1 MKNKIW
7 ITGNGMVGKSLAKKL
22 ANNKNYELLSTTKSE
37 LDQTNQDK
45 TDNWIKNNQPN
56 IIIITSA
63 LVGGIQLNS
72 KIPATFLYQNSMIN
86 LNIINAARNNN
97 CQKIVF
103 LGASCM
109 YPKNSS
115 QPFKEDSIF
124 DGKIEETNE
133 GYGISKLIGL
143 KMIEMINSQYN
154 QSHITIIPAAS
165 YGPNDCYDETKNHVI
180 PALIKKF
187 HNAKK
192 KKLPYVTI
200 WGTGRPKRE
209 FLHVNDLARACIH
222 VMNTKKNSF
231 YKNIN
236 PMSSHINIG
245 SGEEITIKKLSEL
258 ISKIIDYKGK
268 IKFDLSK
275 PDGTYS
281 KLMNNSRIRNLGWKN
296 KINLKDGLKQT
307 YIDFIKNA
315 K

>member
-1 MKNKIW
+1 MKMKNKIW

-187 HNAKK
+187 HNAKIQNK
-192 KKLPYVTI
+192 DNVTI
-200 WGTGRPKRE
+200 WGSGKPKRE
-209 FLHVNDLARACIH
+209 FIH
-222 VMNTKKNSF
+222 VDDMASGIIHILENYKDNSP
-231 YKNIN
+231 IN
-236 PMSSHINIG
+236 LG
-245 SGEEITIKKLSEL
+245 TGKEYTIKEIANTIK
-258 ISKIIDYKGK
+258 DVVGYNGK
-268 IKFDLSK
+268 ISFDSSK
-275 PDGTYS
+275 PDGIKRKILDNK
-281 KLMNNSRIRNLGWKN
+281 KLKRLGWN
-296 KINLKDGLKQT
+296 PKITIKDGIESTYQDFLK
-307 YIDFIKNA
+307 NES
-315 K
+315 

>member
-1 MKNKIW
+1 MKMKNKIW

-187 HNAKK
+187 HNAKIQNK
-192 KKLPYVTI
+192 DNVTI
-200 WGTGRPKRE
+200 WGSGKPKRE
-209 FLHVNDLARACIH
+209 FIH
-222 VMNTKKNSF
+222 VDDMASGIIHILENYKDNSP
-231 YKNIN
+231 IN
-236 PMSSHINIG
+236 LG
-245 SGEEITIKKLSEL
+245 TGKEYTIKEIANTIK
-258 ISKIIDYKGK
+258 DVVGYNGK
-268 IKFDLSK
+268 ISFDSSK
-275 PDGTYS
+275 PDGIRRKILDNK
-281 KLMNNSRIRNLGWKN
+281 KLKRLGWDP
-296 KINLKDGLKQT
+296 KITIKDGIESTYQDFLK
-307 YIDFIKNA
+307 NES
-315 K
+315 

>member
-1 MKNKIW
+1 MKMKNKVW

-86 LNIINAARNNN
+86 LNIINAARKNN

-187 HNAKK
+187 HNAKIQNK
-192 KKLPYVTI
+192 DNVTI
-200 WGTGRPKRE
+200 WGSGKPKRE
-209 FLHVNDLARACIH
+209 FIH
-222 VMNTKKNSF
+222 VDDMTSGIIHILENYKDNSP
-231 YKNIN
+231 IN
-236 PMSSHINIG
+236 LG
-245 SGEEITIKKLSEL
+245 TGKEYTIKEIANTIK
-258 ISKIIDYKGK
+258 DVVGYKGT
-268 IKFDLSK
+268 ISFDSSK
-275 PDGTYS
+275 PDGIKRKILDNK
-281 KLMNNSRIRNLGWKN
+281 KLKRLEWEP
-296 KINLKDGLKQT
+296 KITIKDGIESTYQDFLK
-307 YIDFIKNA
+307 NEA
-315 K
+315 

>member
-1 MKNKIW
+1 
-7 ITGNGMVGKSLAKKL
+7 MVGKSLAKKL

-187 HNAKK
+187 HNAKIQNK
-192 KKLPYVTI
+192 DNVTI
-200 WGTGRPKRE
+200 WGSGKPKRE
-209 FLHVNDLARACIH
+209 FIH
-222 VMNTKKNSF
+222 VDDMASGIIHILENYKDNSP
-231 YKNIN
+231 IN
-236 PMSSHINIG
+236 LG
-245 SGEEITIKKLSEL
+245 TGKEYTIKEIANTIK
-258 ISKIIDYKGK
+258 DVVGYNGK
-268 IKFDLSK
+268 ISFDSSK
-275 PDGTYS
+275 PDGIKRKILDNK
-281 KLMNNSRIRNLGWKN
+281 KLKRLGWDP
-296 KINLKDGLKQT
+296 KITIKDGIESTYQDFLK
-307 YIDFIKNA
+307 NES
-315 K
+315 

>member
-22 ANNKNYELLSTTKSE
+22 ANNKNYELLSTTISE

-187 HNAKK
+187 HNAKIQNK
-192 KKLPYVTI
+192 DNVTI
-200 WGTGRPKRE
+200 WGSGKPKRE
-209 FLHVNDLARACIH
+209 FIH
-222 VMNTKKNSF
+222 VDDMASGIIHILENYKDNSP
-231 YKNIN
+231 IN
-236 PMSSHINIG
+236 LG
-245 SGEEITIKKLSEL
+245 TGKEYTIKEIANTIK
-258 ISKIIDYKGK
+258 DVVGYNGK
-268 IKFDLSK
+268 ISFDSSK
-275 PDGTYS
+275 PDGIKRKILDNK
-281 KLMNNSRIRNLGWKN
+281 KLKRLGWDP
-296 KINLKDGLKQT
+296 KITIKDGIESTYQDFLK
-307 YIDFIKNA
+307 NES
-315 K
+315 

>member
-1 MKNKIW
+1 MKIKNKVW
-7 ITGNGMVGKSLAKKL
+7 ITGMGMVGKALAKNL
-22 ANNKNYELLSTTKSE
+22 ADKRDYGVLLSPTKSE
-37 LDQTNQDK
+37 LDQTNQEK
-45 TDNWIKNNQPN
+45 TDNWIKNNKPN

-86 LNIINAARNNN
+86 LNIINAARKND

-109 YPKNSS
+109 YPKNSD

-154 QSHITIIPAAS
+154 HSYIAIIPAAS

-187 HNAKK
+187 HNAKINNK
-192 KKLPYVTI
+192 DNVTI
-200 WGTGRPKRE
+200 WGSGKQKRE
-209 FLHVNDLARACIH
+209 FIH
-222 VMNTKKNSF
+222 VDDMASGIVHILENYKENSP
-231 YKNIN
+231 IN
-236 PMSSHINIG
+236 LG
-245 SGEEITIKKLSEL
+245 TGQEYTIKDIAHTIKDV
-258 ISKIIDYKGK
+258 IGYKGK
-268 IKFDLSK
+268 ISFDTSK
-275 PDGTYS
+275 PDGIKRKILDNK
-281 KLMNNSRIRNLGWKN
+281 KLKKLQWEP
-296 KINLKDGLKQT
+296 KIIIKDGIESAYQDFLK
-307 YIDFIKNA
+307 NEV
-315 K
+315 

>member
-187 HNAKK
+187 HNAKIQNK
-192 KKLPYVTI
+192 DNVTI
-200 WGTGRPKRE
+200 WGSGKPKRE
-209 FLHVNDLARACIH
+209 FIH
-222 VMNTKKNSF
+222 VDDMASGIIHILENYKDNSP
-231 YKNIN
+231 IN
-236 PMSSHINIG
+236 LG
-245 SGEEITIKKLSEL
+245 TGKEYTIKEIANTIK
-258 ISKIIDYKGK
+258 DVVGYNGK
-268 IKFDLSK
+268 ISFDSSK
-275 PDGTYS
+275 PDGIKRKILDNK
-281 KLMNNSRIRNLGWKN
+281 KLKRLGWDP
-296 KINLKDGLKQT
+296 KITIKDGIESTYQDFLK
-307 YIDFIKNA
+307 NES
-315 K
+315 

>member
-1 MKNKIW
+1 MKMKNKIW

-187 HNAKK
+187 HNAKIQNK
-192 KKLPYVTI
+192 DNVTI
-200 WGTGRPKRE
+200 WGSGKPKRE
-209 FLHVNDLARACIH
+209 FIH
-222 VMNTKKNSF
+222 VDDMASGIIHILENYKDNSP
-231 YKNIN
+231 IN
-236 PMSSHINIG
+236 LG
-245 SGEEITIKKLSEL
+245 TGKEYTIKEIANTIK
-258 ISKIIDYKGK
+258 DVVGYNGK
-268 IKFDLSK
+268 ISFDSSK
-275 PDGTYS
+275 PDGIKRKILDNK
-281 KLMNNSRIRNLGWKN
+281 KLKRLGWDP
-296 KINLKDGLKQT
+296 KITIKDGIESTYQDFLK
-307 YIDFIKNA
+307 NES
-315 K
+315 

>member
-1 MKNKIW
+1 MKMKNKVW

-86 LNIINAARNNN
+86 LNIINAARKNN

-187 HNAKK
+187 HNAKIQNK
-192 KKLPYVTI
+192 DNVTI
-200 WGTGRPKRE
+200 WGSGKPKRE
-209 FLHVNDLARACIH
+209 FIH
-222 VMNTKKNSF
+222 VDDMASGIIHILENYKDNSP
-231 YKNIN
+231 IN
-236 PMSSHINIG
+236 LG
-245 SGEEITIKKLSEL
+245 TGKEYTIKEIANTIK
-258 ISKIIDYKGK
+258 DVVGYKGT
-268 IKFDLSK
+268 ISFDSSK
-275 PDGTYS
+275 PDGIKRKILDNK
-281 KLMNNSRIRNLGWKN
+281 KLKRLEWEP
-296 KINLKDGLKQT
+296 KITIKDGIESTYQDFLK
-307 YIDFIKNA
+307 NEA
-315 K
+315 

>member
-1 MKNKIW
+1 MKMKNKIW

-187 HNAKK
+187 HNAKIQNK
-192 KKLPYVTI
+192 DNVTI
-200 WGTGRPKRE
+200 WGSGKPKRE
-209 FLHVNDLARACIH
+209 FIH
-222 VMNTKKNSF
+222 VDDMASGIIHILENYKDNSP
-231 YKNIN
+231 IN
-236 PMSSHINIG
+236 LG
-245 SGEEITIKKLSEL
+245 TGKEYTIKEIANTIK
-258 ISKIIDYKGK
+258 DVVGYNGK
-268 IKFDLSK
+268 ISFDFSK
-275 PDGTYS
+275 PDGIKRKILDNK
-281 KLMNNSRIRNLGWKN
+281 KLKRLGWN
-296 KINLKDGLKQT
+296 PKITIKDGIESTYQDFLK
-307 YIDFIKNA
+307 NES
-315 K
+315 